1 MAPSIEQPDIICSS
15 LIFNNGATGY
25 AIVNDRLSA
34 LELAITLDIGHDGW
48 ANVVTLSNNHNRSLF
63 TSRFHLFKNTEV
75 WKHHKNAFKP
85 HFKIKI
91 LVLEDELL

>member
-34 LELAITLDIGHDGW
+34 LELAITLGMGHDGW
-48 ANVVTLSNNHNRSLF
+48 VNVVTLSNIHDSSLF
-63 TSRFHLFKNTEV
+63 TSHFHLFKNTEV
-75 WKHHKNAFKP
+75 RKLHKNAFKP

-91 LVLEDELL
+91 LVLESELL